1 MSIVPNRT
9 RLRVSSPGRKPLASI
24 WRLFGLRRLNPM
36 FNNLED
42 RIRHDE
48 AEDATFRQRAMK
60 GLLVANLSTSIFA
73 GLYFV
78 VRILD

>member
-1 MSIVPNRT
+1 
-9 RLRVSSPGRKPLASI
+9 
-24 WRLFGLRRLNPM
+24 M
-36 FNNLED
+36 FDNLDD

-48 AEDATFRQRAMK
+48 EIPLRQRIVK
-60 GLLVANLSTSIFA
+60 GLMVAALSTSLFA

>member
-1 MSIVPNRT
+1 
-9 RLRVSSPGRKPLASI
+9 
-24 WRLFGLRRLNPM
+24 M
-36 FNNLED
+36 FDNLED

-48 AEDATFRQRAMK
+48 AEETTLRQRIMK
-60 GLLVANLSTSIFA
+60 GLLIAALSTSLFA

>member
-1 MSIVPNRT
+1 
-9 RLRVSSPGRKPLASI
+9 
-24 WRLFGLRRLNPM
+24 M
-36 FNNLED
+36 FDNLED

-48 AEDATFRQRAMK
+48 AEDRTLRQRAFR
-60 GLLVANLSTSIFA
+60 GLLVALLSTGFFA